1 MAFMSIMN
9 RLCLDRIREKR
20 NDKPPKDISD
30 YVIEK
35 NLIGYECII
44 CLEGFNEGENV
55 SLIKCGHVYHSECLY
70 TWMLKKPVCPLC
82 DEELIIE

>member
-30 YVIEK
+30 YVIDK
-35 NLIGYECII
+35 NV
-44 CLEGFNEGENV
+44 GFA
-55 SLIKCGHVYHSECLY
+55 
-70 TWMLKKPVCPLC
+70 
-82 DEELIIE
+82 